1 MHSRLLVL
9 TALGLAL
16 VPALALAGGA
26 KTIVLK
32 ASLTGAAEV
41 PAGDPDGRGSVTIRS
56 KSQTGQQCW
65 VFSGVKKIGK
75 PTAAHIHKGTPGQV
89 GPVVIPL
96 GATYAA
102 KGCTMANAVIVADVR
117 KNPGNYYVN
126 VHNAEFPDGAIRG
139 PLRFGGEDQGDN

>member
-1 MHSRLLVL
+1 MRSRLLVL

-16 VPALALAGGA
+16 VPAFALAGGA

-32 ASLTGAAEV
+32 ASLTGAAEI
-41 PAGDPDGRGSVTIRS
+41 PPGDVNGNGSVTIRL
-56 KSQTGQQCW
+56 KSETKVCW
-65 VFSGVKKIGK
+65 AFAGLKKIGK
-75 PTAAHIHKGTPGQV
+75 PTAAHIHKGKPGQV

-96 GATYAA
+96 GAAFAA
-102 KGCTMANAVIVADVR
+102 KGCTSANASVVTDLR